1 MSSYRPK
8 PLHWS
13 EARDAELMDLIAEE
27 RSFTEIG
34 RIMNI
39 SKDQASGRFKR
50 LRDAMGRQAK

>member
-13 EARDAELMDLIAEE
+13 ENRDAELMDLIAEE

-34 RIMNI
+34 RIMKI
-39 SKDQASGRFKR
+39 SKGQASGRFKR
-50 LRDAMGRQAK
+50 LRDAMGGQAK